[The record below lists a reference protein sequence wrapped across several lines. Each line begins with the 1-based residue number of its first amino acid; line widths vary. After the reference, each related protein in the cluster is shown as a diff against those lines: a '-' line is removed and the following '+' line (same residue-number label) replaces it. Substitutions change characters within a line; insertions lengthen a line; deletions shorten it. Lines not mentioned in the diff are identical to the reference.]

1 MKFIYTPQTTTMQ
14 IITLLA
20 FLAFVIIIIG
30 YGPLL
35 TIWSLNTVFG
45 LKIAYT
51 FGTWLGVL
59 FLSTPLFIKF
69 KK

>member
-1 MKFIYTPQTTTMQ
+1 MGNTDTTQTTRK
-14 IITLLA
+14 IIA
-20 FLAFVIIIIG
+20 ILAFVTFLITAIG
-30 YGPLL
+30 YGPLI

-51 FGTWLGVL
+51 FWTWFGVL
-59 FLSTPLFIKF
+59 FLSTPMFILF

>member
-1 MKFIYTPQTTTMQ
+1 MKSIYTTQTTTMK
-14 IITLLA
+14 IISILA
-20 FLAFVIIIIG
+20 FVAFVIIVIG

-51 FGTWLGVL
+51 FWTWLGVL

>member
-51 FGTWLGVL
+51 FWTWFGVL
-59 FLSTPLFIKF
+59 FLSTPMFILF

>member
-1 MKFIYTPQTTTMQ
+1 MKSIYTTQTTTMRMSVV
-14 IITLLA
+14 IAVVSFFILA
-20 FLAFVIIIIG
+20 ISA
-30 YGPLL
+30 GPIL

-51 FGTWLGVL
+51 FWTWLGVL
-59 FLSTPLFIKF
+59 FLSTPLFSKF

>member
-1 MKFIYTPQTTTMQ
+1 MRMTVVIAVVSFFI
-14 IITLLA
+14 LA
-20 FLAFVIIIIG
+20 VAA
-30 YGPLL
+30 GPLL

-51 FGTWLGVL
+51 FWTWLGVL
-59 FLSTPLFIKF
+59 ILSTPLFSKF

>member
-1 MKFIYTPQTTTMQ
+1 MKSIYTTQTTTMRMTVV
-14 IITLLA
+14 IAVVSFFILA
-20 FLAFVIIIIG
+20 IG
-30 YGPLL
+30 AGPLL

-51 FGTWLGVL
+51 FWTWLGVL
-59 FLSTPLFIKF
+59 FLSTPLFSKF

>member
-1 MKFIYTPQTTTMQ
+1 MKSIYTTQTTTMRMTVV
-14 IITLLA
+14 IAVVSFFILA
-20 FLAFVIIIIG
+20 VGA
-30 YGPLL
+30 GPLL

-51 FGTWLGVL
+51 FWTWLGVL
-59 FLSTPLFIKF
+59 ILSTPLFSKF

>member
-1 MKFIYTPQTTTMQ
+1 MKMSVVIAVVSFFI
-14 IITLLA
+14 LA
-20 FLAFVIIIIG
+20 IG
-30 YGPLL
+30 AGPLL

-51 FGTWLGVL
+51 FWTWLGVL
-59 FLSTPLFIKF
+59 FLGTPLFSKF